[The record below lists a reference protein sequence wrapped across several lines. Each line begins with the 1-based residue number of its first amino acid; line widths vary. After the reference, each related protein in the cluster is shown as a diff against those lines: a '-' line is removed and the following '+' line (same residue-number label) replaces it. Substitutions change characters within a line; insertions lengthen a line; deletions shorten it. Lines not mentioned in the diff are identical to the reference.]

1 MKKGIQFVFVVLAA
15 CLFISQPV
23 KADRPESCTY
33 LEWDL
38 LRQTNDKRISEGI
51 SPISSFDALQDAI
64 HTRANELLVSYSHTR
79 PDGRSC
85 FTALRENNIY
95 YTTGGENIAK
105 GQDDTDRVID
115 AWWNSPGHKRN
126 MLGPGF
132 VHMGNGYAYDK
143 ATQCKHHWAQLFVG
157 GCKLT
162 KISVYKGNEEKKYN
176 VGTTIEQ
183 MKRCLVVTCDNH
195 GTSYLPLSESLCSE
209 YDKDAWGV
217 QKVTVKYRNLETTF
231 TVNLV
236 PSAKKITYQEEIIP
250 KGYVDTST
258 NDADTTDDDA
268 DTPDDDETTAK
279 KAIRIKWKKAAKA
292 NGYIVYRATSKK
304 GPYKKIKTIKKRTT
318 TSYTDKKVKANK
330 KYYYKVKIYQKVNK
344 KTKIG
349 KAVKVRSQK
358 WVK

>member
-1 MKKGIQFVFVVLAA
+1 
-15 CLFISQPV
+15 
-23 KADRPESCTY
+23 
-33 LEWDL
+33 
-38 LRQTNDKRISEGI
+38 
-51 SPISSFDALQDAI
+51 
-64 HTRANELLVSYSHTR
+64 
-79 PDGRSC
+79 
-85 FTALRENNIY
+85 
-95 YTTGGENIAK
+95 
-105 GQDDTDRVID
+105 
-115 AWWNSPGHKRN
+115 
-126 MLGPGF
+126 
-132 VHMGNGYAYDK
+132 
-143 ATQCKHHWAQLFVG
+143 
-157 GCKLT
+157 
-162 KISVYKGNEEKKYN
+162 
-176 VGTTIEQ
+176 

-195 GTSYLPLSESLCSE
+195 GTSYLPLSASLCSE

-217 QKVTVKYRNLETTF
+217 QKVTVKYRNLETSF

-236 PSAKKITYQEEIIP
+236 PSAQKITYQEEIIP

-258 NDADTTDDDA
+258 NDADTTDDNA

-304 GPYKKIKTIKKRTT
+304 GPYKKIKTIKKKTT